1 MDDMRLFR
9 VTLACGVALLSGL
22 AGLAATVTARD
33 AGSPAVPERPAQAA
47 RPPIPVQVF
56 FSRRSTSDDDF
67 TAVFP
72 VARTAP
78 DLGVARFALQSLI
91 AGPTPDE
98 LRAGYFSD
106 LGGMLE
112 GPSTCGGP
120 DFTVAI
126 QNGTATVQ
134 FCRLV
139 SSAGVGQDA
148 RTGAQIEAT
157 LRQFPTV
164 QRVRLLTSDGHCLFD
179 QSGLDLCLR
188 E

>member
-1 MDDMRLFR
+1 MDNLRLFR
-9 VTLACGVALLSGL
+9 VALACAVTLVVGA
-22 AGLAATVTARD
+22 AGLAATVAARD
-33 AGSPAVPERPAQAA
+33 AGSATLPERPARAV

-56 FSRRSTSDDDF
+56 FSRRSASDDDF

-91 AGPTPDE
+91 AGPTADE
-98 LRAGYFSD
+98 RRDGYFSD
-106 LGGMLE
+106 LGAMLQ
-112 GPSTCGGP
+112 GSSACGGP
-120 DFTVAI
+120 DVTVAI
-126 QNGTATVQ
+126 QSGMATVQ

-148 RTGAQIEAT
+148 RTQAQIEAT

-164 QRVRLLTSDGHCLFD
+164 RRVRLLTSDGHCLFD